1 MQVYIVDMKIDIV
14 SQNKYKTWYTKM
26 SNEDY
31 LLNYLYKQF
40 KFALDEMRNK
50 NKYGSMIKIELSWSV
65 S

>member
-1 MQVYIVDMKIDIV
+1 MKIDIV

-40 KFALDEMRNK
+40 KFALVEMRNK
-50 NKYGSMIKIELSWSV
+50 NKYGSMIKIELS
-65 S
+65 